1 VKISQMS
8 HLKRWLTAGIAIPIL
23 ILLIGFSPRWLF
35 YLLLVVVSC
44 LCLHEFFH
52 LTSPRLPLLPRV
64 FAFALSFLFP
74 TFFSQGLLPFAF
86 AVLCFTVMMVL
97 GFYLFSEPERRKEVF
112 EGTAA
117 VVLGFLYSGLP
128 LSLLV
133 LVDQAPRGNL
143 WIFFLLAIIFSGD
156 TAALYCG
163 RLFGKH
169 KLYRAVSPGKTW
181 EGAIGGLVTSV
192 LAGVVFC
199 WIFDLH
205 DSVGTIAVASAGIA
219 VAGQVGDLA
228 ESMIKRNVGV
238 KDSGTILPGH
248 GGFLDRV
255 DALLFAIPVFY
266 GFLILRV
273 LE

>member
-1 VKISQMS
+1 MS

-64 FAFALSFLFP
+64 FAFALSLLFP

-169 KLYRAVSPGKTW
+169 KLYGAVSPGKTW
-181 EGAIGGLVTSV
+181 EGAIGGV
-192 LAGVVFC
+192 AA
-199 WIFDLH
+199 
-205 DSVGTIAVASAGIA
+205 SVGGALVAHFWFYQRLSLPHALALGVLIA
-219 VAGQVGDLA
+219 VAGIGGDLA
-228 ESMIKRNVGV
+228 ESAIKRAAGR
-238 KDSGTILPGH
+238 KDSSGLLPGH
-248 GGFLDRV
+248 GGILDRA
-255 DALLFAIPVFY
+255 DSLLLAAPVLY
-266 GFLILRV
+266 YYYRAFLGTGP
-273 LE
+273 